1 MTRIFSGIQPTGTLH
16 IGNYFGAIRNW
27 AALQSEHECVYCI
40 VDYHAITIDV
50 DPVRLRNASRN
61 MALDLIACGIDPK
74 RAILFVQSAVPE
86 HTELAWI
93 LGCVT
98 SYGDLT
104 RMTQFK
110 DKSESNDFVSAGL
123 FNYPVL
129 QAADILLYR
138 AAGVPVGE
146 DQVQHLELSRR
157 VARRF
162 NSRFGEYLPEPEP
175 IVGKGARIMSLADP
189 TQKMSK
195 SSGEAHYVGVM
206 EEESSI
212 RKKVRSAV
220 TDTGL
225 VAGEGMSPGVA
236 SLFEIL
242 EITSEMLGGES
253 TVVELRAEF
262 VAGNLMYSRL
272 KDAVFENLMGVL
284 RPIQAKR
291 AKLAAQGE
299 IDEILEEGGKK
310 ARAIARETMLQV
322 RNMAGLTQPGGTSRG
337 L

>member
-1 MTRIFSGIQPTGTLH
+1 MTTRIFSGIQPTGTLH

-27 AALQSEHECVYCI
+27 VALQDDYECVYCI
-40 VDYHAITIDV
+40 VDYHAITIDI
-50 DPVRLRNASRN
+50 DPKVLRAASRN
-61 MALDLIACGIDPK
+61 MALDLIACGIDPE

-93 LGCVT
+93 FGCVT
-98 SYGDLT
+98 SYGDLA

-110 DKSESNDFVSAGL
+110 DKSAGKKFVSAGL
-123 FNYPVL
+123 FTYPIL

-138 AAGVPVGE
+138 ADGVPVGE

-162 NSRFGEYLPEPEP
+162 NARFGEFFPEPEP

-189 TQKMSK
+189 TIKMSK
-195 SSGEAHYVGVM
+195 SAGDAHYVGVM

-225 VAGEGMSPGVA
+225 AAGEEMSPGVA
-236 SLFEIL
+236 TLFEIL
-242 EITSEMLGGES
+242 ELAT
-253 TVVELRAEF
+253 ELSGDPSIVAELHADF
-262 VAGNLMYSRL
+262 EEGKLMYSRL
-272 KDAVFENLMGVL
+272 KDVVFENLMAVL
-284 RPIQAKR
+284 RPIQARR
-291 AKLAAQGE
+291 AELEASGKVE
-299 IDEILEEGGKK
+299 EILQQGAEK
-310 ARAIARETMLQV
+310 ARAIARENIVQV
-322 RNMAGLTQPGGTSRG
+322 RKLAGLT
-337 L
+337 

>member
-1 MTRIFSGIQPTGTLH
+1 MTTRIFSGIQPTGTLH

-27 AALQSEHECVYCI
+27 VALQDDYECVYCI
-40 VDYHAITIDV
+40 VDYHAITIDI
-50 DPVRLRNASRN
+50 DPRLLRAASRN

-93 LGCVT
+93 FGCVT
-98 SYGDLT
+98 SYGDLA

-110 DKSESNDFVSAGL
+110 DKSAGKRFVSASL
-123 FNYPVL
+123 FTYPVL

-138 AAGVPVGE
+138 ADGVPVGE

-162 NSRFGEYLPEPEP
+162 NARFGEFFPEPEP

-189 TQKMSK
+189 TIKMSK
-195 SSGEAHYVGVM
+195 SAGDAHYVGVM
-206 EEESSI
+206 EDESSI

-225 VAGEGMSPGVA
+225 TAGEEMSPGVA
-236 SLFEIL
+236 TLFEIL
-242 EITSEMLGGES
+242 ELSSEMIGDTS
-253 TVVELRAEF
+253 IVSELKSEF
-262 VAGNLMYSRL
+262 ATGKLMYSRL
-272 KDAVFENLMGVL
+272 KDVVFENLMAVL
-284 RPIQAKR
+284 RPIQTRR
-291 AKLAAQGE
+291 AELEASGKVE
-299 IDEILEEGGKK
+299 EILQQGAEK
-310 ARAIARETMLQV
+310 ARVIARENIVQV
-322 RNMAGLTQPGGTSRG
+322 RELAGLG
-337 L
+337 